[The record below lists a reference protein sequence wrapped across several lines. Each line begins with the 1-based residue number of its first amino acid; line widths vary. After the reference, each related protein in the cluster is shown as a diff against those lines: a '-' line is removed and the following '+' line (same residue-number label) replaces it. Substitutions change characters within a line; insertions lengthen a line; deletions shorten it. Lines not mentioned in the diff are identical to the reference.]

1 MKGYIY
7 LGRGNDL
14 DDKTRKM
21 MFISQIQLIR
31 FHDKEA
37 QNEPEIKVLQKDSIQ
52 SSNHP
57 GGEKLDSAGD
67 RANGRL
73 RHKTISPPP
82 GATIHGM
89 DAGPN
94 RIKTKP

>member
-21 MFISQIQLIR
+21 MFISQMQLIR
-31 FHDKEA
+31 FHDKEV
-37 QNEPEIKVLQKDSIQ
+37 QNESEIKVLQKDSIQ

-82 GATIHGM
+82 GATIHRM
-89 DAGPN
+89 DAGAD